1 MRYLCQVLL
10 LSIAWLDTYLRSGRK
25 WSNFVFVKKRKY
37 SGFFLTE
44 IIVASAIIGM
54 LLVGLAMSMY
64 GFAKFNR
71 YQLVRQQCI
80 AAAQAEFDSITATGK
95 PIPDEDFK
103 QLWPKLD
110 VHIKSSAGT
119 GQWQGLSLVEVTANG
134 MSYSKEVKVKLAR
147 YVLENKTLTEEE

>member
-1 MRYLCQVLL
+1 MF
-10 LSIAWLDTYLRSGRK
+10 GK
-25 WSNFVFVKKRKY
+25 NKKN

-44 IIVASAIIGM
+44 IIVASGILGI

-80 AAAQAEFDSITATGK
+80 AAAQAELDSITATGT

-103 QLWPKLD
+103 RLWPRLD
-110 VHIKSSAGT
+110 VNIKSSAGT
-119 GQWQGLSLVEVTANG
+119 NQWQEMTLVEVTTNG
-134 MSYSKEVKVKLAR
+134 LSYSKEVKVKLAR
-147 YVLENKTLTEEE
+147 YVLENILLAEEE